1 MPITRATNLAGLGTI
16 FDSLTDGGGLSVSG
30 ISTFTDLNITRV
42 NITGV
47 GTISNGSITNLTG
60 TSSTITTFTST
71 NGSITNLTGTAGTI
85 TTLRSTTLNADTGN
99 IVTGVTTNFT
109 STNGTITNLTGTA
122 GTITTLRSTTG
133 NFTTGNIV
141 TGVTTNFTSTNAS
154 ITNLIGTSTIQI
166 TGFANPS
173 SGTGLELGHDGTN
186 GIIQSFNRATSAYK
200 ELLLS
205 GNSIQLSIA
214 GGEAARIDSSRR
226 LLLGTSSAR
235 TDIMGTTARLQ
246 VEGESFNTSR
256 LGVMCNINDAQ
267 AGAIY
272 LAKSRGS
279 SAGGVAIVSNGDKL
293 GDIEWGGTDGTDIET
308 AARITAFVD
317 GTVGANRM
325 PGRLI
330 FSTATDA
337 SPSVVTERMRID
349 TSGRI
354 LIATTNTNP
363 AENNVNGAAFEG
375 DGRLLISTTANEVI
389 RVNRKTNDGNLIIFH
404 QDGTQEGTISVSGTT
419 VSYNGAHLS
428 RWSQL
433 PTGAERIE
441 ILRGSVLS
449 NLDEM
454 CEWGDEENEQLNRM
468 KVSTVEGDKN
478 VSGVFQ
484 CWDDDDD
491 TYINDFYCAMTGDFI
506 IRIAD
511 GVTVERGDLLMSAG
525 NGTAKPQGDGYVQDK
540 TIAKVTSTN
549 VSFTYEDGSYCV
561 PCVLM
566 AC

>member
-1 MPITRATNLAGLGTI
+1 MPLTKLSGLQIETPVDISAANLTGITTA
-16 FDSLTDGGGLSVSG
+16 
-30 ISTFTDLNITRV
+30 TDLNATRINV
-42 NITGV
+42 TGV
-47 GTISNGSITNLTG
+47 GTISTGSITTLNADTG
-60 TSSTITTFTST
+60 NIVTGVTTNFTST
-71 NGSITNLTGTAGTI
+71 NSSITNLTGTASTI